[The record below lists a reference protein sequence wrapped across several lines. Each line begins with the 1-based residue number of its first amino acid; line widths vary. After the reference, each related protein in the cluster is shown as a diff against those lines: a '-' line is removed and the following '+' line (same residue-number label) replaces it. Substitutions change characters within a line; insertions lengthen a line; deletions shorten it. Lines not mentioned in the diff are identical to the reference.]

1 MDNLEK
7 GIKQSE
13 VEALIKL
20 LDDPD
25 VEIAKQIENQLL
37 IWGEAVIEYLESAWE
52 KSFDVA
58 IQERLEGL
66 IHKIQFEKVKMDLSI
81 WVLSG
86 AMDLLEGVLIINR
99 YQYPDLKK
107 EKILYELEALK
118 AEAWIQF
125 GYDMSPLEKVNVLNH
140 VLYQVKGFSGNTANH
155 QDPQNSYLNLV
166 LESKKGNQLSL
177 AIVYSLVAQSI
188 GLSIF
193 GVNLPQHF
201 ILAYINQETQVPEKG
216 VEGNGNKGWNR
227 KTGDLAPS
235 KDVLFYIN
243 AFNRGFVFNRKD
255 VDFFLKQL
263 NQKPKDEYYYPCSN
277 ISIVLRLTYNLV
289 SSYEKLGYS
298 DKVRELKVLSA
309 LLLEEG

>member
-13 VEALIKL
+13 VEALVKL

-25 VEIAKQIENQLL
+25 IEIAKQIENQLL
-37 IWGEAVIEYLESAWE
+37 IWGEDVIEYLESAWE

-188 GLSIF
+188 GLSIL

-216 VEGNGNKGWNR
+216 IERNGSKGWDR
-227 KTGDLAPS
+227 KAGNLANS
-235 KDVLFYIN
+235 KNVLFYIN
-243 AFNRGFVFNRKD
+243 AFNRGFVFNKKD

-263 NQKPKDEYYYPCSN
+263 NQKPKDEYYFPCSN

-289 SSYEKLGYS
+289 SSYEKLGYA
-298 DKVRELKVLSA
+298 DKVRELKSLSA